1 MAQQLLRADLANT
14 AKPGLDDYD
23 KDQVTQV
30 ASEGYVQAVEAWG
43 LTDSDAEKI
52 LAVDHRTWMQIKNGA
67 WSGSFNREHLTR
79 IGVVIAIYDALHSYF
94 GGYLADRWITLPH
107 KGEVFSGRKPLE
119 VMIEGG
125 LPMMM
130 ETRNYV
136 YKLQSSM

>member
-1 MAQQLLRADLANT
+1 MNRQLLHAHLANA
-14 AKPGLDDYD
+14 AKPGLDDYG
-23 KDQVTQV
+23 KDQV
-30 ASEGYVQAVEAWG
+30 AKAAAEGCVQAVEAWG

-52 LAVDHRTWMQIKNGA
+52 LAVDYQTWMRIKGGTWNEL
-67 WSGSFNREHLTR
+67 FNQEQLTR

-94 GGYLADRWITLPH
+94 GDYLADRWITLPH
-107 KGEVFSGRKPLE
+107 KGGMFSGRKPVE

-125 LPMMM
+125 LPMMI